1 MRRTLN
7 ALDRLAVG
15 LVGVLLAAAGL
26 IALLRWAGVGPVT
39 DAVGNVDTDQIY
51 SAPGQS
57 WWDWALLSATVL
69 LGICGA
75 WLLLANISP
84 NRLRSVTVRP
94 QGEPFVGEIDIS
106 VADVARAAA
115 RSLER
120 HRHVR
125 SSAVRSYVDGAT
137 PVVEIT
143 VTASPTA
150 DDHDLGAAVSGVR
163 ELLQSSLRGSD
174 VQIRMLLHRE
184 PNH

>member
-1 MRRTLN
+1 
-7 ALDRLAVG
+7 
-15 LVGVLLAAAGL
+15 
-26 IALLRWAGVGPVT
+26 
-39 DAVGNVDTDQIY
+39 
-51 SAPGQS
+51 
-57 WWDWALLSATVL
+57 
-69 LGICGA
+69 
-75 WLLLANISP
+75 
-84 NRLRSVTVRP
+84 VTVRP
-94 QGEPFVGEIDIS
+94 QGEPFVGEIDIA

-125 SSAVRSYVDGAT
+125 SSAVRSYVDGVT

-163 ELLQSSLRGSD
+163 ELLKSSLRGSD

>member
-7 ALDRLAVG
+7 TLDRLAVG
-15 LVGVLLAAAGL
+15 LIGLLLAAAGL
-26 IALLRWAGVGPVT
+26 IALLRWAGVDPVA
-39 DAVGNVDTDQIY
+39 DAVGSVDTSRIE

-57 WWDWALLSATVL
+57 WWDWALLAAAVL

-75 WLLLANISP
+75 WLLLANIAP

-94 QGEPFVGEIDIS
+94 HAEPFVGDIDIA
-106 VADVARAAA
+106 VPDVARAAA

-125 SSAVRSYVDGAT
+125 SSTVRCYVDGVL
-137 PVVEIT
+137 PVVEMT
-143 VTASPTA
+143 VTATPTA
-150 DDHDLGAAVSGVR
+150 DDDDLGAAVSGVR
-163 ELLQSSLRGSD
+163 ELLLSSLRGSD
-174 VQIRMLLHRE
+174 VRVRMLLHRE